1 MELPASDGAS
11 SSRPEERKKNSEV
24 SQLPPQFS
32 ACPAIAIPHCRD
44 FPLVPDRQ
52 PVALPP
58 SPRHPQGATSC
69 WIVVECREQDAE
81 EVVTMTKTAMLDGMK
96 QLAKDCPVE
105 VEGVIGKTW
114 GSTK

>member
-1 MELPASDGAS
+1 M
-11 SSRPEERKKNSEV
+11 
-24 SQLPPQFS
+24 
-32 ACPAIAIPHCRD
+32 
-44 FPLVPDRQ
+44 
-52 PVALPP
+52 
-58 SPRHPQGATSC
+58 
-69 WIVVECREQDAE
+69 ECREQDAE

>member
-1 MELPASDGAS
+1 MVMTANNTATKGIKVCDLIMERGKQTP
-11 SSRPEERKKNSEV
+11 R
-24 SQLPPQFS
+24 FS
-32 ACPAIAIPHCRD
+32 ACPAIPIPDCRD
-44 FPLVPDRQ
+44 LPLVPDSQ
-52 PVALPP
+52 PAALAP